1 MQKTTFYICTSNLTP
16 KPMGAKRKF
25 SIPNNFVI
33 VFWIIAICALLTWF
47 LPGGQYVKSDSGTV
61 VFQHVDSVPQTYQLF
76 TSFFKGF
83 EKGAGIIIFILVV
96 GGAFWVV
103 NSNGAIDVGI
113 YSFLHKSKGWERYWL
128 VRKLGVNNVIMVSIM
143 LIFSLFGAV
152 FGMSEETIAFAVVII
167 PLAISMGYDSLVGL
181 GLVYVAAHTGFAG
194 AMLNPF
200 TVGIAQQ
207 LSGIPLFSGLEYR
220 FVCWI
225 ILNVALMIF
234 VLRYASKV
242 KRNPQKSIVYHED
255 KFWRDRFA
263 EEKSHVKY
271 ETPQAAWWAFALCLA
286 VLVAFAVA
294 FPTTTLEI
302 GKSQLPA
309 IPIIPISA
317 ALFAW
322 LCWKS
327 LKKSVHFFILQLLGF
342 TILFLIVG
350 VMGYGWGID
359 KIAGLFFAL
368 GLVSGY
374 AIGYTANDIVKH
386 FMDGAKD
393 FMSAAIIVGFAGGII
408 VILQD
413 GKVVD
418 TILYGLSSTLGAYG
432 KIAATETI
440 YGIITLINM
449 IIPSGSAKAAL
460 TIPIFA
466 PFSDII
472 GISRQ
477 ATVMAF
483 QLGGGFTEM
492 ITPIS
497 GVLIGVLGV
506 AKVPYAKWIRWV
518 LPYILVLILIGA
530 LLLIPTVTMN
540 LNGFEV
546 VSTVK

>member
-1 MQKTTFYICTSNLTP
+1 
-16 KPMGAKRKF
+16 MGSKSKF
-25 SIPNNFVI
+25 TIPNNFVI
-33 VFWIIAICALLTWF
+33 VFWIILLCATLTWF
-47 LPGGQYVKSDSGTV
+47 LPGGQYVKAADGSVTFS
-61 VFQHVDSVPQTYQLF
+61 QMDSVPQTYQLF

-113 YSFLHKSKGWERYWL
+113 YSFLNKSKSWERFWL

-200 TVGIAQQ
+200 TIGIAQQ
-207 LSGIPLFSGLEYR
+207 LSGIPLFSGIEYR
-220 FVCWI
+220 FICWI
-225 ILNVALMIF
+225 ILNIPLMIF
-234 VLRYASKV
+234 ILRYASKV
-242 KRNPQKSIVYHED
+242 KKDPKKSIVYHED
-255 KFWRDRFA
+255 KFWRDRFS
-263 EEKSHVKY
+263 EEKSHV
-271 ETPQAAWWAFALCLA
+271 EHNTPKQAWWAFGLSLA
-286 VLVAFAVA
+286 AMVAFSIVY
-294 FPTTTLEI
+294 PTTSLII
-302 GKSQLPA
+302 GKSTLTPLP
-309 IPIIPISA
+309 IMPVTT
-317 ALFAW
+317 ALYAL
-322 LCWKS
+322 LCIRS
-327 LKKSVHFFILQLLGF
+327 LRKSVHFFILQLLGF
-342 TILFLIVG
+342 TILFLIIG

-368 GLVSGY
+368 GLLSGM
-374 AIGYTANDIVKH
+374 AIGYTANNIVKH

-393 FMSAAIIVGFAGGII
+393 FMSAALIVGFAGGII

-418 TILYGLSSTLGAYG
+418 TILHGLSSTLGAYG

-477 ATVMAF
+477 TTVMAF

-518 LPYILVLILIGA
+518 LPYIIVLVVIGG
-530 LLLIPTVTMN
+530 LLLIPTVTMD
-540 LNGFEV
+540 LNGFEMVPPV
-546 VSTVK
+546 VK

>member
-1 MQKTTFYICTSNLTP
+1 
-16 KPMGAKRKF
+16 MGTKGKF

-33 VFWIIAICALLTWF
+33 VFWIILICATLTWF
-47 LPGGQYVKSDSGTV
+47 LPGGEYVKATDGTV
-61 VFQHVDSVPQTYQLF
+61 TFNQIDSAPQTYQVF

-113 YSFLHKSKGWERYWL
+113 YSFLRRSQAWERFRL
-128 VRKLGVNNVIMVSIM
+128 VRFLGVNNVIMVSIM

-200 TVGIAQQ
+200 TIGIAQE
-207 LSGIPLFSGLEYR
+207 LSGIPLFSGIEYR
-220 FVCWI
+220 FIVWI
-225 ILNVALMIF
+225 ILNIALLIF
-234 VLRYASKV
+234 ILRYAAKI
-242 KRNPQKSIVYHED
+242 KKDPKKSIVYKED
-255 KFWRDRFA
+255 EFWRKRFN
-263 EEKSHVKY
+263 EEKSHVTY
-271 ETPQAAWWAFALCLA
+271 STPRSAWWAFAMALA
-286 VLVAFAVA
+286 ALIGFSI
-294 FPTTTLEI
+294 FYPTTTLQI
-302 GKSQLPA
+302 GNTST
-309 IPIIPISA
+309 IPIPIVPISA
-317 ALFAW
+317 VAFAIISW
-322 LCWKS
+322 LSLRKS
-327 LKKSVHFFILQLLGF
+327 SHYFILTMLGF
-342 TILFLIVG
+342 TIVYLIIG
-350 VMGYGWGID
+350 VMGYKWDID

-368 GLVSGY
+368 GILSGI
-374 AIGYTANDIVKH
+374 AIGYKANDLVKH

-393 FMSAAIIVGFAGGII
+393 FMSAALIVGFAGGII
-408 VILQD
+408 VILRD

-418 TILYGLSSTLGAYG
+418 TILHGLSSTLGAYG
-432 KIAATETI
+432 KVAAVETI
-440 YGIITLINM
+440 YGIITFINM

-460 TIPIFA
+460 TMPIFA
-466 PFSDII
+466 PFSDIV

-477 ATVMAF
+477 STVMAF

-506 AKVPYAKWIRWV
+506 ARVPYAKWIRWV
-518 LPYILVLILIGA
+518 LPYIIIVVLIGA
-530 LLLIPTVTMN
+530 LLLIPTITMD
-540 LNGFEV
+540 LSGFEMGIH
-546 VSTVK
+546 SAK

>member
-1 MQKTTFYICTSNLTP
+1 
-16 KPMGAKRKF
+16 MGTKRKF
-25 SIPNNFVI
+25 TIPNNFVI
-33 VFWIIAICALLTWF
+33 VFWIILICATLTWV
-47 LPGGQYVKSDSGTV
+47 LPGGEYIKSANGTV
-61 VFQHVDSVPQTYQLF
+61 TFNQTDSVPQTYQIF

-113 YSFLHKSKGWERYWL
+113 HSFLRRSQSWERFKL
-128 VRKLGVNNVIMVSIM
+128 VRWLGVNNVIMVSIM
-143 LIFSLFGAV
+143 IIFSLFGAV

-200 TVGIAQQ
+200 TIGIAQE

-220 FVCWI
+220 FVVWA
-225 ILNVALMIF
+225 ILNVALLIF
-234 VLRYASKV
+234 ILRYAAKI
-242 KRNPQKSIVYHED
+242 KRDPKKSIVYKED
-255 KFWRDRFA
+255 EFWRKRFS
-263 EEKSHVKY
+263 EEKSHVEY
-271 ETPQAAWWAFALCLA
+271 STPKSAWIAFILSLAALIGFS
-286 VLVAFAVA
+286 VAY
-294 FPTTTLEI
+294 PTTTLII
-302 GKSQLPA
+302 GKTTTAP
-309 IPIIPISA
+309 IPIIPVTA
-317 ALFAW
+317 AAYAF
-322 LCWKS
+322 LCWYS
-327 LKKSVHFFILQLLGF
+327 LRKSVHFFILQLLAF
-342 TILFLIVG
+342 TIVYLIVG

-359 KIAGLFFAL
+359 KIAGLFFAMGIL
-368 GLVSGY
+368 SGL
-374 AIGYTANDIVKH
+374 AIGYNANQLVKQ

-393 FMSAAIIVGFAGGII
+393 FMSAALIVGFAGGII

-418 TILYGLSSTLGAYG
+418 TILHGLSSTLGAYG

-440 YGIITLINM
+440 YGIITLINL

-466 PFSDII
+466 PFSDIV

-477 ATVMAF
+477 STVMAF

-518 LPYILVLILIGA
+518 LPYIIIVVIIGA

-540 LNGFEV
+540 LSGFEQNIHLA
-546 VSTVK
+546 K

>member
-1 MQKTTFYICTSNLTP
+1 
-16 KPMGAKRKF
+16 MGSKRKF
-25 SIPNNFVI
+25 TIPNNFVI

-47 LPGGQYVKSDSGTV
+47 LPGGEYVKATDGTV
-61 VFQHVDSVPQTYQLF
+61 TFNQIDNVPQTYQLF

-103 NSNGAIDVGI
+103 NSNGSIDVGI
-113 YSFLHKSKGWERYWL
+113 YSFLNKSKGWERFWL

-143 LIFSLFGAV
+143 IIFSLFGAV

-200 TVGIAQQ
+200 TIGIAQE
-207 LSGIPLFSGLEYR
+207 LSGIPLFSGIEYR
-220 FVCWI
+220 FICWI
-225 ILNVALMIF
+225 ILNVALIIF
-234 VLRYASKV
+234 VLRYAHRV
-242 KRNPQKSIVYHED
+242 KKNPKISPVYNED
-255 KFWRDRFA
+255 KFWRDRFS
-263 EEKSHVKY
+263 EEKSHV
-271 ETPQAAWWAFALCLA
+271 EHITPKSAWWAFGLSLA
-286 VLVAFAVA
+286 GLIAFSVVY
-294 FPTTTLEI
+294 PTTSLVI
-302 GKSQLPA
+302 GKSTLTPM
-309 IPIIPISA
+309 PIMPVTT
-317 ALFAW
+317 ALYTL
-322 LCWKS
+322 LCWRS
-327 LKKSVHFFILQLLGF
+327 LRKSVHFFILQLLGF
-342 TILFLIVG
+342 TILYLIVG

-368 GLVSGY
+368 GLLSGL
-374 AIGYTANDIVKH
+374 AIGYKANDIVKH

-413 GKVVD
+413 GRVVD
-418 TILYGLSSTLGAYG
+418 TILHGLSSTLGSYG

-477 ATVMAF
+477 STVMAF

-506 AKVPYAKWIRWV
+506 AKVPYAKWIKWV
-518 LPYILVLILIGA
+518 LPYIIVLIIIGA

-540 LNGFEV
+540 LSGFEMV
-546 VSTVK
+546 PATR

>member
-1 MQKTTFYICTSNLTP
+1 MEK
-16 KPMGAKRKF
+16 KRKLT
-25 SIPNNFVI
+25 IPNNFVI
-33 VFWIIAICALLTWF
+33 VFWIILICAILTWII
-47 LPGGQYVKSDSGTV
+47 PGGEYVKSSDGTV
-61 VFQHVDSVPQTYQLF
+61 VFNQVDSVPQTYQLF

-96 GGAFWVV
+96 GGAFWLV
-103 NSNGAIDVGI
+103 NLNGAIDVGI
-113 YSFLHKSKGWERYWL
+113 YSFLERSKRWERFSL
-128 VRKLGVNNVIMVSIM
+128 VRALGVYNVIMVSIM

-152 FGMSEETIAFAVVII
+152 FGMSEETIAFAVVIV
-167 PLAISMGYDSLVGL
+167 PLAVSMGYDSLVGL

-200 TVGIAQQ
+200 TIGIAQQ
-207 LSGIPLFSGLEYR
+207 LSGIPLFSGIEYR
-220 FVCWI
+220 FVVWML
-225 ILNVALMIF
+225 LNVVLIVF
-234 VLRYASKV
+234 ILRYARKI
-242 KRNPQKSIVYHED
+242 KKDPKKSIVYGED
-255 KFWRDRFA
+255 KYWRDRFS
-263 EEKSHVKY
+263 EKKADVVYH
-271 ETPQAAWWAFALCLA
+271 TPRSAWVAFALSMA
-286 VLVAFAVA
+286 ALVAFSVVY
-294 FPTTTLEI
+294 PTTSLEI
-302 GKSQLPA
+302 GASKTPA
-309 IPIIPISA
+309 FPIVPLATAIY
-317 ALFAW
+317 AL
-322 LCWKS
+322 LCWIS
-327 LKKSVHFFILQLLGF
+327 LRKSVHFFILQLLAF
-342 TILFLIVG
+342 TIVFLIIG

-368 GLVSGY
+368 GLLSGL
-374 AIGYTANDIVKH
+374 ANGYSANDIVKH

-413 GKVVD
+413 GRVVD
-418 TILYGLSSTLGAYG
+418 TVLHGLSSTLGAYG
-432 KIAATETI
+432 KVAAVETI
-440 YGIITLINM
+440 YGIITFINL

-483 QLGGGFTEM
+483 QIGGGITEM

-506 AKVPYAKWIRWV
+506 ARIPFAKWIRWII
-518 LPYILVLILIGA
+518 PFIIILVIIGG
-530 LLLIPTVTMN
+530 LLLIPTVTMP

-546 VSTVK
+546 SAVK